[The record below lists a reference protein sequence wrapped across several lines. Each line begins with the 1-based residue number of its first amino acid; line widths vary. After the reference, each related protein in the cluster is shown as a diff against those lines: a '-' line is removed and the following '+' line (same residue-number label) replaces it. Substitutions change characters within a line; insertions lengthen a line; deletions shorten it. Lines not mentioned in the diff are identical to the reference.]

1 MLAAGA
7 TQFWMNS
14 PAAVEPLRLRRV
26 PLLVAALCFA
36 AGEMLA
42 RNWQP
47 TRLLVL
53 AAAALL
59 LLTFLGL
66 RRSSRIAVIPTFAL
80 WALVGCWCAQMQP
93 AVPAQLA
100 LQRYADGLS
109 LNVRGSVVRIR
120 ELPPLQ
126 PGPEAQQLAPWQ
138 IEPGGWETDAAA
150 PRQSI
155 DIKVSAIEHLT
166 PDISTMVPVDGGVR
180 VLIIGDPLALKCGDE
195 LELPLRLR
203 TPDVYHDPG
212 ADSYAAQ
219 LLTEGIGVTATAK
232 PAKVTRLGGARPGLK
247 CRIYAA
253 QTWAAKRLDTFL
265 GSTPN
270 HALPH
275 SLRLGGD
282 DAAMLN
288 AMLFG
293 NRALLTQPLRDAFQR
308 TGTFHLFVVSGLH
321 VALLA
326 ATVFWLL
333 RRLRLPEGAAVLLAV
348 ALTGAY
354 ALLAGFGVPA
364 QRALLMVSL
373 YLIARWLDREVT
385 ALNALGFA
393 ALAVL
398 ALDPR
403 ALFEASFQMTFL
415 VIVAI
420 AGIAA
425 PLIQRVIG
433 PHVRALRLL
442 DVIQIDAFL
451 HPRLAQFRVR
461 VRMACGLAGAIF
473 GRPLSHLPVW
483 ALRLCFYLLE
493 ALIVSL
499 AAELCMALPMA
510 VYFHRATLLALPLNL
525 LNIPLLALLLCL
537 AVVTF
542 CASLIGP
549 WLAVLPAA
557 LTALVLHAMRF
568 TVATLQR
575 LAVADIRLPQPAW
588 QAIVLAC
595 IGIAV
600 CCVLLCARGRAA
612 FVAGATLALLVP
624 LAAVYPAPPLLHPGA
639 LEVTALDVG
648 QGDSL
653 LVVSPEGNAMLID
666 AGGPV
671 GHAPDAASSG
681 WDIGEQVVAP
691 YLWSRR
697 IRRLD
702 AVVLTHAHSDHMGGM
717 PAVLRD
723 FRPRELWLSI
733 EPGNSPGL
741 QALLQEADELH
752 IAVHHLYAGETF
764 PWHGLQTS
772 VLAPEPAY
780 SNSGAPL
787 NDDSLVLRL
796 DYGAAS
802 ALLEGDAELRSE
814 DTMLRQQ
821 RLAPV
826 TLLKIGH
833 HGSKTSTNPEFLQ
846 AVMPQRAVISVG
858 RHNTFGHPRSE
869 VLGRLE
875 SAHVRTF
882 RTDRTGLESFLLTQ
896 NGEIASFSAASK
908 P

>member
-26 PLLVAALCFA
+26 PLLLAALCFA
-36 AGEMLA
+36 SGELLA

-53 AAAALL
+53 CAAALL
-59 LLTFLGL
+59 LLTVFSL
-66 RRSSRIAVIPTFAL
+66 RRAPRIAVVPAFAL
-80 WALVGCWCAQMQP
+80 WALIGCWCAQMQP
-93 AVPAQLA
+93 AVPAQLD
-100 LQRYADGLS
+100 LQHYADGLS

-126 PGPEAQQLAPWQ
+126 ASPETQQLAPWQ
-138 IEPGGWETDAAA
+138 IEPGGWETDAAP
-150 PRQSI
+150 PRQSV
-155 DIKVSAIEHLT
+155 DLKVSAIEYLT
-166 PDISTMVPVDGGVR
+166 PDISTMVPIDGGVR
-180 VLIIGDPLALKCGDE
+180 VLIVGDPLSLRCGDQ

-203 TPDVYHDPG
+203 TPDIYRDPG

-232 PAKVTRLGGARPGLK
+232 SAKVTRLKGRSPSVR
-247 CRIYAA
+247 CRLYAA
-253 QTWAAKRLDTFL
+253 QAWAAKRLNAFIA
-265 GSTPN
+265 SRPN
-270 HALPH
+270 RALPH
-275 SLRLGGD
+275 VLRLSGE

-293 NRALLTQPLRDAFQR
+293 NRTLLTQPLRDAFQR

-326 ATVFWLL
+326 AALFWLL
-333 RRLRLPEGAAVLLAV
+333 RRLRLPEGAAVLLTI
-348 ALTGAY
+348 ALAGGY
-354 ALLAGFGVPA
+354 ALLAGFGIPA
-364 QRALLMVSL
+364 Q
-373 YLIARWLDREVT
+373 REVT

-425 PLIQRVIG
+425 PWIQRLIG
-433 PHVRALRLL
+433 PHMRALRLL
-442 DVIQIDAFL
+442 DVVQIDAVL

-461 VRMACGLAGAIF
+461 VRMASGLAGAIL
-473 GRPLSHLPVW
+473 GRPLSRLPVW
-483 ALRLCFYLLE
+483 GLRLGLYLVE
-493 ALIVSL
+493 AVIVSL
-499 AAELCMALPMA
+499 AAEVCMALPMA
-510 VYFHRATLLALPLNL
+510 IYFHRATLLALPLNL
-525 LNIPLLALLLCL
+525 LNIPLLALLLCM

-542 CASLIGP
+542 CASLIGA

-557 LTALVLHAMRF
+557 ITALVLHAMRL
-568 TVATLQR
+568 TVAALQR
-575 LAVADIRLPQPAW
+575 LAVADVRLPQPAW
-588 QAIVLAC
+588 VAVVLAC
-595 IGIAV
+595 VGIAA
-600 CCVLLCARGRAA
+600 CCLLLRARPRAA
-612 FVAGATLALLVP
+612 FLAGTVLALLVP
-624 LAAVYPAPPLLHPGA
+624 LAVVYPAPAMLHPGV

-653 LVVSPEGNAMLID
+653 LVVSPEGHAMLID

-671 GHAPDAASSG
+671 GRAPDAGSSG

-723 FRPRELWLSI
+723 FRPRELWLSV

-741 QALLQEADELH
+741 RALLEEAAELH
-752 IAVHHLYAGETF
+752 IAVRHLRAGETF
-764 PWHGLQTS
+764 GWHGLQTS

-780 SNSGAPL
+780 SNAGAPL
-787 NDDSLVLRL
+787 NDDSLVLRF

-802 ALLEGDAELRSE
+802 ALLEGDAEVRSE
-814 DTMLRQQ
+814 DTMLLQQ

-846 AVMPQRAVISVG
+846 AVRPQQAVISVG
-858 RHNTFGHPRSE
+858 RHNTFGHPRAE

-875 SAHVRTF
+875 AAHVRTF